1 MSRNVHSPQSAADL
15 PLFAPR
21 PEQQRDR
28 ILAAVA
34 ESAGTKFLRAAETF
48 VLEELRRRGRASGE
62 ALVDAAKAAGIVP
75 LDDRAFG
82 PVFRRLSQTGQ
93 IVKVGYAPRARG
105 HATAGGLVWALA
117 EVAR

>member
-1 MSRNVHSPQSAADL
+1 MARNVHAPQSAADL
-15 PLFAPR
+15 PLFKPR
-21 PEQQRDR
+21 PTEQRDR

-82 PVFRRLSQTGQ
+82 PVFRKLSQRRL
-93 IVKVGYAPRARG
+93 IVRVGFGVRAKG
-105 HATAGGLVWALA
+105 HATAGLSLWEAV
-117 EVAR
+117 R